1 MNIAYEHRCDLSII
15 IVSWNVREFL
25 KACLKSIYEYTTG
38 ISFEVIVVDNASSD
52 GSVEMIKDF
61 FSDVIIITNRYNA
74 GFSKANNQAI
84 NISSG
89 KYVALINPDTL
100 LIEDIFNPL
109 IAYLEVHNNIGA
121 IGPKILSSD
130 RESIQYVCARR
141 LPTLYLDLLNNL
153 RLDRKFPKFF
163 KGIYMF
169 DWDHKTSKYVEL
181 LSGACMVIRRKA
193 IDDIG
198 LLDENQFMYAD
209 DVDFCKRLINSG
221 WKIYYYADSSLIH
234 YGGESSKKNKVFS
247 NIKMLESK
255 HYYYLKHHGKLHAT
269 LFCIQILILNLGKYL
284 WRIASKKRVKE
295 IIELLEIY
303 KKSIRWS
310 FREILKE
317 LLKKN

>member
-1 MNIAYEHRCDLSII
+1 MIDLNII
-15 IVSWNVREFL
+15 IVSWNTRDLL
-25 KACLKSIYEYTTG
+25 KECLESIYRYTSG
-38 ISFEVIVVDNASSD
+38 ITFEVFVVDNASSD
-52 GSVEMIKDF
+52 GSANMVRKLF
-61 FSDVIIITNRYNA
+61 PQVSVIANNHNV

-84 NISSG
+84 KISNG
-89 KYVALINPDTL
+89 KYIALLNPDTL
-100 LIEDIFNPL
+100 LIKDIFNPL

-130 RESIQYVCARR
+130 RESIQYACARR
-141 LPTLYLDLLNNL
+141 LPTLYLELIDYLK
-153 RLDRKFPKFF
+153 LDRKFPKFF

-198 LLDENQFMYAD
+198 LFDENQFMYAD
-209 DVDFCKRLINSG
+209 DVDLCKRLINSG

-247 NIKMLESK
+247 NIKMLEST

-284 WRIASKKRVKE
+284 WRIASKKGKKE
-295 IIELLEIY
+295 MIELLEIY

-317 LLKKN
+317 SLKKN